1 MNETDKKNKKVFKW
15 TRELIQLAINDGWTQ
30 NEIANTCR
38 THQSI
43 VSSWYKGEKRG
54 TEQQLKPLLDLF
66 GYKLRRKTFRLYWN
80 IDPSTGEKSFFKV
93 EGRVIFSQALCDMR
107 RDGAKLKK
115 KIPEFKFVIHHQGN
129 NKFRIVVQF
138 RAKFP
143 QSNEELE
150 NSVEDAIWRSV
161 VSDIIT
167 AQQVV
172 DKIEYIIIK
181 NKDVRKYASD
191 VVTLP
196 YLVRKALLENGFSIE
211 GIKEY
216 PADW

>member
-30 NEIANTCR
+30 TEIAKACR
-38 THQSI
+38 TQQSI
-43 VSSWYKGEKRG
+43 VSGWYKGEKQG
-54 TEQQLKPLLDLF
+54 TEQQLKHLLDLF

-80 IDPSTGEKSFFKV
+80 IDPSTREKFFFKV

-129 NKFRIVVQF
+129 NKFRIVSQF
-138 RAKFP
+138 RPKFS

-150 NSVEDAIWRSV
+150 NSVEDSIWCSE

-172 DKIEYIIIK
+172 DTIEYSIK